1 LETTIFD
8 VDSLSTSQAVSVSNW
23 LYSMP
28 GVNDV
33 AIDVTGSKIT
43 VVYDPATTDRGSLK
57 SSITSAGVLLQ

>member
-8 VDSLSTSQAVSVSNW
+8 VNTLSTSQAVSVSNW

-28 GVNDV
+28 GVSDV
-33 AIDVTGSKIT
+33 AIDVTGSQIT

-57 SSITSAGVLLQ
+57 ESINSAGVLLQ